1 MRCDSFHTRGLLV
14 LYCLLLLGCRNGG
27 DRYSQPRFSDKR
39 EVSVEIIAGP
49 LPFTMASAIEVTGP
63 YLVAMAADVMD
74 HSFCHIFDKS
84 GQLLCNTLREGRGPG
99 ELLALEGN
107 LSVRNGR
114 VEFLDRLTKTMFS
127 FDVDSLLMAL
137 SSGLSAPIESYS
149 VFSLL
154 KAEDYRNDFHDMTLV
169 HQKISPRMVE
179 SGEEM
184 RRLSVFDDLGNL
196 VSRFDSFAE
205 EDEWKNWA
213 DTYHFSISPDGTKL
227 AVVPT
232 WSGTLELFDLPGLTP
247 IYVGYFAPQ
256 EFESPSGSVSL
267 TEKSAIQFSDIVSSD
282 KEVYAVWGGDV
293 AFLPNRE
300 LPEELQ
306 AIPANKI
313 DVFDWK
319 GKPVKQIITDYRVH
333 RVCLDESA
341 GCLYAIV
348 SDKEESYYLG
358 RIVLTRAN

>member
-1 MRCDSFHTRGLLV
+1 MRCDSFHTMGLLV
-14 LYCLLLLGCRNGG
+14 LYCLLLFGCRNGG

-49 LPFTMASAIEVTGP
+49 FTYTMVSAIEETGS
-63 YLVAMAADVMD
+63 YLVVMAADAMD
-74 HSFCHIFDKS
+74 HSFCHVFDKS

-319 GKPVKQIITDYRVH
+319 GKPVKQIITDYRIH
-333 RVCLDESA
+333 RICLDEPA

-358 RIVLTRAN
+358 RVYY